1 MRSKQVTAYTL
12 LFFLSG
18 ATGLVYELL
27 WVRLL
32 YQSFGS
38 TIQSV
43 TTVVAAYMGGL
54 GLGAYLL
61 GARADRAL
69 RPARLYGR
77 LEILI
82 GLFGLV
88 SPFVLGLA
96 QQAYIALAR
105 GMPEGSGLSV
115 ALRFGLAGLVLLIPT
130 TLMGGTLPVLTRA
143 FTATERDKLRP
154 SLGRL
159 YGVNTLGAVLGTA
172 LAGFVLIEHV
182 GIRVS
187 LIGTAIVS
195 IAIGFAAIGM
205 PDPDSLTNPGRKP
218 GESES
223 VGSAPNPGSPPLLLR
238 RLALVLL
245 AATAFV
251 ALLDEIAWTR
261 VLVMVVGGSIYAFTL
276 VLLCFLLGIGLGSAL
291 VARRSETPTD
301 TVASAVLAQGV
312 TAAGAALMVA
322 FFSALP
328 AYVLLVFQI
337 PGLDAGP
344 RLGLLGGAVAAVVLI
359 PAVGMG
365 MTFPLLT
372 DLIASSGEAR
382 GADVGRAYLLNTAGS
397 ILGAVLTG
405 FVLVTVLGSDTTL
418 RLGVAVN
425 VLAALALAVAVSRG
439 VAEGSALQRQ
449 LQLRVLGGAILAT
462 AGLVAVIAAPGRG
475 LRTIDLGPTIYGRE
489 RMTAAER
496 AGFLGHMGARP
507 LRFIEGRNST
517 VSVWESPVGR
527 ALKVNGKV
535 DASDYGDMDTQ
546 LMLGLAPVA
555 AHPHPHSAL
564 AIGFGSGVTTA
575 VLAAVPG
582 MDRVRVVELEPAVLE
597 LAPFFRS
604 VNQDVLT
611 RPNVHAI
618 ADDARSALQLTSDHF
633 DVIVSEPSN
642 PWVAGVAT
650 LYTPDFYRIVR
661 GRLAD
666 GGVFCQ
672 WVQLYQLPLSVV
684 AGIVRNVQ
692 QVFPHVSVWSAGN
705 YDLMVLGS
713 ASPLVSDTAWVETLL
728 GRGGALAV
736 PGHEFLMLDA
746 PQQYFDRQVLGE
758 AGVARLVQRATLVH
772 TDDRP
777 QLEYVAARRFLDSRE
792 MGDILDSLAAIER
805 PVEALDHLPPDR
817 LARALSARLGDVAAS
832 GFVAAA
838 HRSAPQDER
847 WIVPLA
853 GLALATGDTVRA
865 DSLLGTLR
873 TPDRRAL
880 LLSGLIATARNQ
892 RARARPLLVRAL
904 AAGADT
910 TRALAALAVLD
921 VQDSL
926 WSQALRDVWGV
937 LAATRNTFRSSL
949 PRDLVAP
956 ALEGIAL
963 QAPPAAADSLL
974 AAALLVRP
982 GWPKLYELRA
992 AALLREKR
1000 CDDAVR
1006 EFLTLEE
1013 FGLEREDG
1021 PELVERCR
1029 RGGT

>member
-1 MRSKQVTAYTL
+1 MRSRQVQAYTL

-61 GARADRAL
+61 GARGDRHP
-69 RPARLYGR
+69 RPAALYGR

-82 GLFGLV
+82 GCFGLV
-88 SPFVLGLA
+88 SPLVLSLA
-96 QQAYIALAR
+96 QHTYIALAR
-105 GMPEGSGLSV
+105 GLPEGSAVSV

-143 FTATERDKLRP
+143 FTATDRGLLRI

-159 YGVNTLGAVLGTA
+159 YGINTLGAVLGTA

-182 GIRVS
+182 GIRAS
-187 LIGTAIVS
+187 LIATAAVN
-195 IAIGFAAIGM
+195 IAIGIIALRLPSPGGS
-205 PDPDSLTNPGRKP
+205 PDPGRQSGTP
-218 GESES
+218 EEQ
-223 VGSAPNPGSPPLLLR
+223 SPAQAVPLLLR

-251 ALLDEIAWTR
+251 SLLDEIAWTR
-261 VLVMVVGGSIYAFTL
+261 VLVMVVGGSTYAFTL

-291 VARRSETPTD
+291 VARRSETPSD
-301 TVASAVLAQGV
+301 AVASTVLAQGV
-312 TAAGAALMVA
+312 TAAGAALIIA

-328 AYVLLVFQI
+328 AYVLRVFQI
-337 PGLDAGP
+337 PGLNAGP

-372 DLIASSGEAR
+372 DLIASTGEAR
-382 GADVGRAYLLNTAGS
+382 GADVGRAYLLNTSGS

-405 FVLVTVLGSDTTL
+405 FVLVTTLGSDTTL

-439 VAEGSALQRQ
+439 VVEGSALQRR
-449 LQLRVLGGAILAT
+449 LQSRVIGGAILAT
-462 AGLVAVIAAPGRG
+462 AGLVAVVAAPGRG

-489 RMTAAER
+489 KMTAAER
-496 AGFLGHMGARP
+496 RGFLTHMGARP
-507 LRFIEGRNST
+507 LRLIEGRNST

-546 LMLGLAPVA
+546 IMLGLAPVV
-555 AHPHPHSAL
+555 AHPHPHQAL

-582 MDRVRVVELEPAVLE
+582 MNRVRVVELEPAVLE
-597 LAPFFRS
+597 LAPYFRS

-611 RPNVHAI
+611 RPTVRAI
-618 ADDARSALQLTSDHF
+618 ADDARSALQLTNDQF

-661 GRLAD
+661 GRLAR

-672 WVQLYQLPLSVV
+672 WVQLYQLPLAVV
-684 AGIVRNVQ
+684 AGIVRNVHE
-692 QVFPHVSVWSAGN
+692 VFPHVSVWSAGN

-713 ASPLVSDTAWVETLL
+713 AEPLVSDTAWVETLL

-758 AGVARLVQRATLVH
+758 AGVSRLVRHATLAH

-777 QLEYVAARRFLDSRE
+777 ELEYVAARRFLDSRE

-805 PVEALDHLPPDR
+805 PVEAEDHLPADR
-817 LARALSARLGDVAAS
+817 LARALSARLGDLAAS
-832 GFVAAA
+832 GFVEAA
-838 HRSAPQDER
+838 HRSAPQDPR

-853 GLALATGDTVRA
+853 GLAIASGDTARA
-865 DSLLGTLR
+865 DSLLATLR
-873 TPDRRAL
+873 TPDARAL
-880 LLSGLIATARNQ
+880 LLSGLIATARDEPL
-892 RARARPLLVRAL
+892 RARPLLERAL
-904 AAGADT
+904 AAGGDT

-921 VQDSL
+921 AEDTL
-926 WSQALRDVWGV
+926 WSAALREAWGV
-937 LAATRNTFRSSL
+937 LAATRNTFRSAL
-949 PRDLVAP
+949 PRDLLAP
-956 ALEGIAL
+956 ALEGLAL
-963 QAPPAAADSLL
+963 EAPAAAADSLL
-974 AAALLVRP
+974 RAAIALRP

-992 AALLREKR
+992 AVLLREKR
-1000 CDDAVR
+1000 CDDAVGQ
-1006 EFLTLEE
+1006 FLTLED

-1029 RGGT
+1029 RGRT

>member
-1 MRSKQVTAYTL
+1 
-12 LFFLSG
+12 
-18 ATGLVYELL
+18 
-27 WVRLL
+27 
-32 YQSFGS
+32 
-38 TIQSV
+38 
-43 TTVVAAYMGGL
+43 MGGL

-61 GARADRAL
+61 GARGDRHP
-69 RPARLYGR
+69 RPAALYGR

-82 GLFGLV
+82 GCFGLV
-88 SPFVLGLA
+88 SPLVLSLA
-96 QQAYIALAR
+96 QHSYIALAR
-105 GMPEGSGLSV
+105 GLPEGAGLSV

-143 FTATERDKLRP
+143 FTATDRGLLRA

-159 YGVNTLGAVLGTA
+159 YGINTLGAVLGTA
-172 LAGFVLIEHV
+172 LAGFFLIEQV
-182 GIRVS
+182 GIRAS
-187 LIGTAIVS
+187 LIATAVVS
-195 IAIGFAAIGM
+195 IAIGVIALRL
-205 PDPDSLTNPGRKP
+205 PDPGGSPVPVSSEPQAHPGRTP
-218 GESES
+218 ADSRGE
-223 VGSAPNPGSPPLLLR
+223 ALYR
-238 RLALVLL
+238 IALVLL

-251 ALLDEIAWTR
+251 SLLDEIAWTR
-261 VLVMVVGGSIYAFTL
+261 VLVMVVGGSTYAFTL
-276 VLLCFLLGIGLGSAL
+276 VLLCFLLGIGLGSGM
-291 VARRSETPTD
+291 VARRSGSGSD
-301 TVASAVLAQGV
+301 TAAAAALAQGI
-312 TAAGAALMVA
+312 TAAGAALMIA

-337 PGLDAGP
+337 PGLNAVP

-372 DLIASSGEAR
+372 DLVAASGEAR

-439 VAEGSALQRQ
+439 VAEGSAQQRRLQG
-449 LQLRVLGGAILAT
+449 RVLGGAILAT
-462 AGLVAVIAAPGRG
+462 AGLVAAVAAPGRG
-475 LRTIDLGPTIYGRE
+475 LRAIDLGPTIYGRDK
-489 RMTAAER
+489 MTAAER
-496 AGFLGHMGARP
+496 RSFLDHPGARP
-507 LRFIEGRNST
+507 LEFIEGRNST

-546 LMLGLAPVA
+546 VMLGLAPVA
-555 AHPHPHSAL
+555 ARPHPHAAL

-575 VLAAVPG
+575 VLSAVPG
-582 MDRVRVVELEPAVLE
+582 MERVRVVELEPGVLK
-597 LAPFFRS
+597 LAPWFRG
-604 VNQDVLT
+604 VNQEVLA
-611 RPNVHAI
+611 RPTVRAI
-618 ADDARSALQLTSDHF
+618 ADDARSALQLTNDRF

-661 GRLAD
+661 SRLND
-666 GGVFCQ
+666 DGVFCQ
-672 WVQLYQLPLSVV
+672 WVQLYQLPLAVV
-684 AGIVRNVQ
+684 AGIVRNVHD
-692 QVFPHVSVWSAGN
+692 VFPHVAVWSAGN

-713 ASPLVSDTAWVETLL
+713 AHPLVSDTAWVETLL
-728 GRGGALAV
+728 GRGGTLAV
-736 PGHEFLMLDA
+736 PGREFLMLDA

-758 AGVARLVQRATLVH
+758 AGVARLVQRATLTH

-777 QLEYVAARRFLDSRE
+777 QLEYVAARRFLDSRD

-805 PVEALDHLPPDR
+805 PAEAADHLPPDR
-817 LARALSARLGDVAAS
+817 LARALSARLGDIAAT
-832 GFVAAA
+832 GFVDAA
-838 HRSAPQDER
+838 HRAAPEDQR

-853 GLALATGDTVRA
+853 GLAVATGDTARA

-873 TPDRRAL
+873 SPDARAL

-892 RARARPLLVRAL
+892 HANARLLLSRAL
-904 AAGADT
+904 AAGSDT
-910 TRALAALAVLD
+910 ARALAALSRIDAAE
-921 VQDSL
+921 SL
-926 WSQALRDVWGV
+926 WPAAVRDVWGV
-937 LAATRNTFRSSL
+937 LAVTRNTFRSAL
-949 PRDLVAP
+949 PRDLLAP

-974 AAALLVRP
+974 AAVALVRP
-982 GWPKLYELRA
+982 GWPKAYELRA
-992 AALLREKR
+992 ATLLRLKK
-1000 CDDAVR
+1000 CDDAAR
-1006 EFLTLEE
+1006 QFLTLED
-1013 FGLEREDG
+1013 FGIEREDG

-1029 RGGT
+1029 GGRS

>member
-1 MRSKQVTAYTL
+1 MRSKPVLGYTL

-61 GARADRAL
+61 GARSDRHP
-69 RPARLYGR
+69 RPAALYGR

-82 GLFGLV
+82 GCFGLI
-88 SPFVLGLA
+88 SPLVLGLA

-105 GMPEGSGLSV
+105 GLPEGSGLSV

-143 FTATERDKLRP
+143 FTATDRGLLRA

-159 YGVNTLGAVLGTA
+159 YGVNTLGAVLGTG
-172 LAGFVLIEHV
+172 LAGFFLIEHV
-182 GIRVS
+182 GIRLS
-187 LIGTAIVS
+187 LIGTAAVS
-195 IAIGFAAIGM
+195 IAIGVTALRLPGPGGL
-205 PDPDSLTNPGRKP
+205 PDPGRKP
-218 GESES
+218 AVPEGGASTTP
-223 VGSAPNPGSPPLLLR
+223 ALLG

-251 ALLDEIAWTR
+251 SLLDEIAWTR
-261 VLVMVVGGSIYAFTL
+261 VLVMVVGGSTYAFTL

-291 VARRSETPTD
+291 VARRSATPSD
-301 TVASAVLAQGV
+301 AAASAVFAQGI
-312 TAAGAALMVA
+312 TAAGAALMIA

-337 PGLDAGP
+337 PGLNAGP

-359 PAVGMG
+359 PAIGMG

-372 DLIASSGEAR
+372 DLIAATGEAR

-439 VAEGSALQRQ
+439 VAEGSAQHKHLQA
-449 LQLRVLGGAILAT
+449 RVLGGAILAT
-462 AGLVAVIAAPGRG
+462 AGLVAVVAAPGRG
-475 LRTIDLGPTIYGRE
+475 LRAIDLGPTIYGRE
-489 RMTAAER
+489 KMSAAER
-496 AGFLGHMGARP
+496 RSFLDHPGARP
-507 LRFIEGRNST
+507 LQFIEGRNST

-546 LMLGLAPVA
+546 VMLGFAPVA
-555 AHPHPHSAL
+555 ARPHPHAAL

-582 MDRVRVVELEPAVLE
+582 MERVRVVELEPGVLE
-597 LAPFFRS
+597 LARFFRS

-611 RPNVHAI
+611 RPNVRAI
-618 ADDARSALQLTSDHF
+618 ADDARSALQLSNDRF

-661 GRLAD
+661 SRLAD
-666 GGVFCQ
+666 EGVFCQ
-672 WVQLYQLPLSVV
+672 WVQLYQLPLPVV

-692 QVFPHVSVWSAGN
+692 KVFPHVSVWSAGN

-713 ASPLVSDTAWVETLL
+713 AHPLVSDTAWVETLV
-728 GRGGALAV
+728 GKGGALAV

-746 PQQYFDRQVLGE
+746 PQQYFDRQVMGE
-758 AGVARLVQRATLVH
+758 AGVARLVQRATLAH

-777 QLEYVAARRFLDSRE
+777 ELEYVAARRFLDSRD
-792 MGDILDSLAAIER
+792 MGDILDSLAGVER
-805 PVEALDHLPPDR
+805 PVEAADHLPPDR
-817 LARALSARLGDVAAS
+817 LARALSARLGDLAAQ
-832 GFVAAA
+832 GFVEAA
-838 HRSAPQDER
+838 HRAAPQDPR

-853 GLALATGDTVRA
+853 GLAVASGDTARA
-865 DSLLGTLR
+865 DSLLATLP
-873 TPDRRAL
+873 TADARAL
-880 LLSGLIATARNQ
+880 LLSGLIATARGQ
-892 RARARPLLVRAL
+892 PARARPLLARAL

-910 TRALAALAVLD
+910 ARARAALAQLD
-921 VQDSL
+921 AADSL
-926 WSQALRDVWGV
+926 WPAAVREVWGV
-937 LAATRNTFRSSL
+937 LAATRNTFRSAL
-949 PRDLVAP
+949 PRDLLAP

-963 QAPPAAADSLL
+963 EAPPATADSVL
-974 AAALLVRP
+974 AAVQEIRP
-982 GWPKLYELRA
+982 GWPKMYELRA

-1000 CDDAVR
+1000 CDEAAR
-1006 EFLTLEE
+1006 QFLTLED

-1021 PELVERCR
+1021 PALVERCR
-1029 RGGT
+1029 RGT

>member
-54 GLGAYLL
+54 GLGAHLL
-61 GARADRAL
+61 GARGDRAL

-105 GMPEGSGLSV
+105 GLPEGSGVSV

-143 FTATERDKLRP
+143 FTATERDKLRA

-182 GIRVS
+182 GIRLS
-187 LIGTAIVS
+187 LIGTAFVS
-195 IAIGFAAIGM
+195 MAIGFVAIGM
-205 PDPDSLTNPGRKP
+205 PDPNGLTNPGRKP
-218 GESES
+218 GVEPGVAGLSTA
-223 VGSAPNPGSPPLLLR
+223 APVLLR
-238 RLALVLL
+238 RLALALL

-261 VLVMVVGGSIYAFTL
+261 VLVMVVGGSTYAFTL
-276 VLLCFLLGIGLGSAL
+276 VLLCFLLGIGVGSAL
-291 VARRSETPTD
+291 IARRSETPSD
-301 TVASAVLAQGV
+301 TAASTVLAQGV
-312 TAAGAALMVA
+312 TAAGAALMIA

-328 AYVLLVFQI
+328 AYVLLVFQV
-337 PGLDAGP
+337 PGLNAGP

-372 DLIASSGEAR
+372 DLIATTGEAR

-405 FVLVTVLGSDTTL
+405 FVLVTVLGSDATL

-439 VAEGSALQRQ
+439 VAEGSAQQRQ

-489 RMTAAER
+489 RMTASER
-496 AGFLGHMGARP
+496 AGFLSHMGARP
-507 LRFIEGRNST
+507 LRLIEGRNST

-555 AHPHPHSAL
+555 AHPHPHAAL

-604 VNQDVLT
+604 VNQDVLS
-611 RPNVHAI
+611 RPNVRAI
-618 ADDARSALQLTSDHF
+618 ADDARSALQLTDDHF

-661 GRLAD
+661 GRLTD

-692 QVFPHVSVWSAGN
+692 GVFPHVSVWSAGN

-728 GRGGALAV
+728 GRGGALAA
-736 PGHEFLMLDA
+736 PGHEFLMLDVS
-746 PQQYFDRQVLGE
+746 QQYFDRQVLGE

-832 GFVAAA
+832 GFVEAA
-838 HRSAPQDER
+838 HRSAPQDPR

-853 GLALATGDTVRA
+853 GLAIATGDTARA

-873 TPDRRAL
+873 TPDARAL
-880 LLSGLIATARNQ
+880 LLSGLIATARQ
-892 RARARPLLVRAL
+892 EHARARPLLARAL
-904 AAGADT
+904 AAGGDT
-910 TRALAALAVLD
+910 TRALAALAVID
-921 VQDSL
+921 AEDSL
-926 WSQALRDVWGV
+926 WPAAIRKVWSV
-937 LAATRNTFRSSL
+937 LATTRNTFRSAL
-949 PRDLVAP
+949 PRDLIAP

-963 QAPPAAADSLL
+963 QAPPAAADSVL
-974 AAALLVRP
+974 AAAIAVRP

-1000 CDDAVR
+1000 CDEAVR
-1006 EFLTLEE
+1006 QFLTLEE

>member
-61 GARADRAL
+61 GARGDRAL

-105 GMPEGSGLSV
+105 GLPEGSGLSV

-143 FTATERDKLRP
+143 FTATDRDKLRP

-172 LAGFVLIEHV
+172 LAGFWLIEYV
-182 GIRVS
+182 GIRWS
-187 LIGTAIVS
+187 LIGTALAS
-195 IAIGFAAIGM
+195 IAIGLVALGL
-205 PDPDSLTNPGRKP
+205 PDPDPVGLPDPGRQP
-218 GESES
+218 G
-223 VGSAPNPGSPPLLLR
+223 VHGGPAPQAHPVLLR

-261 VLVMVVGGSIYAFTL
+261 VLVMVVGGSTYAFTL

-291 VARRSETPTD
+291 IARRSETPTD
-301 TVASAVLAQGV
+301 AAASAVLAQGV
-312 TAAGAALMVA
+312 TAAGAALMIA

-337 PGLDAGP
+337 PGLNAGP

-372 DLIASSGEAR
+372 DLIASTGEAR
-382 GADVGRAYLLNTAGS
+382 GADVGRAYLLNTVGS

-496 AGFLGHMGARP
+496 AGFLSHMGARP
-507 LRFIEGRNST
+507 LRLIEGRNST

-555 AHPHPHSAL
+555 AHPHPHTAL

-582 MDRVRVVELEPAVLE
+582 MERVRVVELEPAVLE

-604 VNQDVLT
+604 VNQDVLL

-618 ADDARSALQLTSDHF
+618 ADDARSALQLTSDHY

-661 GRLAD
+661 GRLTD

-672 WVQLYQLPLSVV
+672 WVQLYQLPLSIV

-713 ASPLVSDTAWVETLL
+713 AHPLVSDTAWVETLL

-805 PVEALDHLPPDR
+805 PVETLDHLPPDR

-832 GFVAAA
+832 DFVEAA
-838 HRSAPQDER
+838 HRSAPEDQR

-853 GLALATGDTVRA
+853 GLALATGDTARA

-873 TPDRRAL
+873 TADARAL
-880 LLSGLIATARNQ
+880 LLSGLIATARNE
-892 RARARPLLVRAL
+892 RTRARPLLVRAL
-904 AAGADT
+904 TAGADT

-921 VQDSL
+921 AEDSL
-926 WSQALRDVWGV
+926 WSPAIRKVWGV
-937 LAATRNTFRSSL
+937 LATTRNTFRSSL
-949 PRDLVAP
+949 PRDLIAP

-963 QAPPAAADSLL
+963 QAPPAAADSVL
-974 AAALLVRP
+974 AAALVVRP

-1006 EFLTLEE
+1006 QFLTLEE

>member
-18 ATGLVYELL
+18 ATALVYELL

-61 GARADRAL
+61 GARGDRAI

-82 GLFGLV
+82 GLFGLI
-88 SPFVLGLA
+88 SPFVLTLA

-105 GMPEGSGLSV
+105 GLPEGSGLSV

-143 FTATERDKLRP
+143 FTAAERDKLRA

-182 GIRVS
+182 GIRWS
-187 LIGTAIVS
+187 LVATACVS
-195 IAIGFAAIGM
+195 IAIGFVAIGM
-205 PDPDSLTNPGRKP
+205 PDPDGLTDPGRTP
-218 GESES
+218 GMA
-223 VGSAPNPGSPPLLLR
+223 GPPGAAAPVLLR

-261 VLVMVVGGSIYAFTL
+261 VLVMVVGGSTYAFTL

-291 VARRSETPTD
+291 IARRSETPSD
-301 TVASAVLAQGV
+301 AAASAVLAQGV
-312 TAAGAALMVA
+312 TAAGAALMIA

-382 GADVGRAYLLNTAGS
+382 GADVGRAYLLNTVGS

-405 FVLVTVLGSDTTL
+405 FVLVTALGSDTTL

-449 LQLRVLGGAILAT
+449 MQLRVLGGAILAT
-462 AGLVAVIAAPGRG
+462 AGLVAVVAAPGRG
-475 LRTIDLGPTIYGRE
+475 LRTIDLGTTIYGRE

-496 AGFLGHMGARP
+496 AGFLSHVGARP
-507 LRFIEGRNST
+507 LRLIEGRNST

-555 AHPHPHSAL
+555 VHPHPHTAL

-611 RPNVHAI
+611 RPNVRAI

-661 GRLAD
+661 GRLTD

-713 ASPLVSDTAWVETLL
+713 AHPLVSDTAWVETLL
-728 GRGGALAV
+728 GRGGALAG

-758 AGVARLVQRATLVH
+758 AGVARLVQRATLTH

-805 PVEALDHLPPDR
+805 PVEALDRLPPDR

-832 GFVAAA
+832 SFVEAA
-838 HRSAPQDER
+838 HRTAPQDPR

-853 GLALATGDTVRA
+853 GLAIATGDTARA

-873 TPDRRAL
+873 TPDARAL
-880 LLSGLIATARNQ
+880 LLSALIATARNE
-892 RARARPLLVRAL
+892 RARARPLLARAF

-910 TRALAALAVLD
+910 TRVLAALAVLD
-921 VQDSL
+921 AEDSL
-926 WSQALRDVWGV
+926 WSRAVRDVWGV
-937 LAATRNTFRSSL
+937 LAATRNTFRAAL
-949 PRDLVAP
+949 PRDLLAP

-963 QAPPAAADSLL
+963 QAPPAAADSVL
-974 AAALLVRP
+974 AAAIVVRP

-1006 EFLTLEE
+1006 QFLTLEE

>member
-1 MRSKQVTAYTL
+1 MRFRPVTGYSL

-61 GARADRAL
+61 GARGDRHR
-69 RPARLYGR
+69 RPAVLYGR

-88 SPFVLGLA
+88 SPFVLGLV
-96 QQAYIALAR
+96 QHAYIALAR
-105 GMPEGSGLSV
+105 GLTEGSGVSV
-115 ALRFGLAGLVLLIPT
+115 ALRFGLAGLVLLVPT

-143 FTATERDKLRP
+143 FTATDRSRLRA

-159 YGVNTLGAVLGTA
+159 YGINTLGAVLGTA
-172 LAGFVLIEHV
+172 LAGFFLIEHV
-182 GIRVS
+182 GIRLS
-187 LIGTAIVS
+187 LLGTAVVN
-195 IAIGFAAIGM
+195 IAIGLVALRL
-205 PDPDSLTNPGRKP
+205 PDPGDSPDPRREPGTYGAWP
-218 GESES
+218 A
-223 VGSAPNPGSPPLLLR
+223 APDLLR

-245 AATAFV
+245 TATAFV
-251 ALLDEIAWTR
+251 SLLDEISWTR
-261 VLVMVVGGSIYAFTL
+261 ILVMVVGGSTYAFTL

-291 VARRSETPTD
+291 IARRSATPADAAAT
-301 TVASAVLAQGV
+301 AALAQGI
-312 TAAGAALMVA
+312 TAAGAALMIA
-322 FFSALP
+322 FFELLP

-337 PGLDAGP
+337 DGLEAGA

-372 DLIASSGEAR
+372 DLIAVTGEAR

-397 ILGAVLTG
+397 IIGAVLTG
-405 FVLVTVLGSDTTL
+405 FVLVTLVGSDTTL

-439 VAEGSALQRQ
+439 VAEGSEKQRRLQV
-449 LQLRVLGGAILAT
+449 RVLGGAILGT
-462 AGLVAVIAAPGRG
+462 AALVAVVVTPGRG
-475 LRTIDLGPTIYGRE
+475 LRSIDLGPTIYGRGP
-489 RMTAAER
+489 MSAADR
-496 AGFLGHMGARP
+496 RSFLKHPGARP
-507 LRFIEGRNST
+507 LAFIEGRNST

-555 AHPHPHSAL
+555 AHPHPHTAL

-582 MDRVRVVELEPAVLE
+582 MERVRVVELEPAVLR
-597 LAPFFRS
+597 LAPLFRG
-604 VNQDVLT
+604 VNHDVLA
-611 RPNVHAI
+611 RPNVAAI
-618 ADDARSALQLTSDHF
+618 ADDARSALQLSGDRF

-666 GGVFCQ
+666 AGVFCQ
-672 WVQLYQLPLSVV
+672 WVQLYQLPLEVV
-684 AGIVRNVQ
+684 AGIVRNVRT
-692 QVFPHVSVWSAGN
+692 VFPHVAVWSAGS

-713 ASPLVSDTAWVETLL
+713 AHPLDADTAWVSALL
-728 GRGGALAV
+728 GVGAPLAV
-736 PGHEFLMLDA
+736 PGREFLMLDRPA
-746 PQQYFDRQVLGE
+746 EYFDRQVMGE
-758 AGVARLVQRATLVH
+758 AGVARLVERATLTH

-777 QLEYVAARRFLDSRE
+777 ELEYVAARRFLDSRE
-792 MGDILDSLAAIER
+792 MGDILDSLAMIER
-805 PVEALDHLPPDR
+805 PVEAVDRLPPDR
-817 LARALSARLGDVAAS
+817 LARALSARLGDLAAS
-832 GFVAAA
+832 SFVEAA
-838 HRSAPQDER
+838 HRAAPGDER

-853 GLALATGDTVRA
+853 GLALAADDTTRA
-865 DSLLGTLR
+865 DSLLESVHA
-873 TPDRRAL
+873 PDPRGL
-880 LLSGLIATARNQ
+880 LLSGLIATVRNEQ
-892 RARARPLLVRAL
+892 TRARPLLARAL
-904 AAGADT
+904 TAGADT
-910 TRALAALAVLD
+910 ARVHAALARLD
-921 VQDSL
+921 AADSL
-926 WSQALRDVWGV
+926 WPAAIRDVWEMLG
-937 LAATRNTFRSSL
+937 ATRNTFRAAL

-956 ALEGIAL
+956 ALEGIAF
-963 QAPPAAADSLL
+963 AAAPAAADSLL
-974 AAALLVRP
+974 AAVEEVRP
-982 GWPKLYELRA
+982 GWPKPYELRA
-992 AALLREKR
+992 VALLRAR
-1000 CDDAVR
+1000 QCDAAAR
-1006 EFLTLEE
+1006 QFLTLED

-1029 RGGT
+1029 RGGG

>member
-1 MRSKQVTAYTL
+1 MRSRQVQAYTL

-27 WVRLL
+27 WVRVL

-61 GARADRAL
+61 GARGDRAL

-88 SPFVLGLA
+88 SPLVLGLA

-105 GMPEGSGLSV
+105 GLPEGSGLSV

-143 FTATERDKLRP
+143 FTAAERDKLRP

-182 GIRVS
+182 GIRWS
-187 LIGTAIVS
+187 LIGTAFVS

-205 PDPDSLTNPGRKP
+205 PDPDGLARGLTNPGRKP
-218 GESES
+218 GVEPVVPGVEP
-223 VGSAPNPGSPPLLLR
+223 VVAAAPATAVPALLR
-238 RLALVLL
+238 RLALALL

-261 VLVMVVGGSIYAFTL
+261 VLVMVVGGSTYAFTL

-291 VARRSETPTD
+291 IARRSETPTD
-301 TVASAVLAQGV
+301 AAASAVLAQGV
-312 TAAGAALMVA
+312 TAAGAALMIA

-337 PGLDAGP
+337 PGLNAGP
-344 RLGLLGGAVAAVVLI
+344 RLGLLGGAVAGVVLI

-405 FVLVTVLGSDTTL
+405 FVLVTLLGSDTTL
-418 RLGVAVN
+418 RLGVGVN

-449 LQLRVLGGAILAT
+449 LQRRVLGGAILAT
-462 AGLVAVIAAPGRG
+462 AGLVAVVAAPGRG

-496 AGFLGHMGARP
+496 SGFLNHVGARP
-507 LRFIEGRNST
+507 LRLIEGRNST

-555 AHPHPHSAL
+555 AHPHPHAAL

-597 LAPFFRS
+597 LAPYFRS
-604 VNQDVLT
+604 VNQDVLA
-611 RPNVHAI
+611 RPNVRAI

-661 GRLAD
+661 GRLTE

-672 WVQLYQLPLSVV
+672 WVQLYQLPLAVV

-692 QVFPHVSVWSAGN
+692 EVFPHVAVWSAGN

-713 ASPLVSDTAWVETLL
+713 AHTLVPDTAWVETLL

-792 MGDILDSLAAIER
+792 MGDILDSIAGFER
-805 PVEALDHLPPDR
+805 PVEALDHLSPDR

-838 HRSAPQDER
+838 HRSAPQDPR

-853 GLALATGDTVRA
+853 GLAVATGDTAQA

-873 TPDRRAL
+873 TPDARAL
-880 LLSGLIATARNQ
+880 LLSGLIATARDQ
-892 RARARPLLVRAL
+892 PARARPLLERAL
-904 AAGADT
+904 AAG
-910 TRALAALAVLD
+910 
-921 VQDSL
+921 
-926 WSQALRDVWGV
+926 
-937 LAATRNTFRSSL
+937 
-949 PRDLVAP
+949 
-956 ALEGIAL
+956 
-963 QAPPAAADSLL
+963 
-974 AAALLVRP
+974 
-982 GWPKLYELRA
+982 
-992 AALLREKR
+992 
-1000 CDDAVR
+1000 
-1006 EFLTLEE
+1006 
-1013 FGLEREDG
+1013 
-1021 PELVERCR
+1021 
-1029 RGGT
+1029 

>member
-1 MRSKQVTAYTL
+1 MRFRPVTGYSL

-38 TIQSV
+38 TVQSA

-61 GARADRAL
+61 GRSGDRHP
-69 RPARLYGR
+69 RPAALYGR

-88 SPFVLGLA
+88 SPLVLGLT
-96 QQAYIALAR
+96 QHAYIALAR
-105 GMPEGSGLSV
+105 GLTEGSGWSV

-143 FTATERDKLRP
+143 FTATDRGRLRT
-154 SLGRL
+154 SLARL
-159 YGVNTLGAVLGTA
+159 YGINTLGAVLGTA
-172 LAGFVLIEHV
+172 LAGFFLIELV
-182 GIRVS
+182 GIRLS
-187 LIGTAIVS
+187 LLATAVVN
-195 IAIGFAAIGM
+195 IAIGLIALRL
-205 PDPDSLTNPGRKP
+205 PDPGGSPDPERKP
-218 GESES
+218 SVDGSE
-223 VGSAPNPGSPPLLLR
+223 VSPVPVRLR
-238 RLALVLL
+238 RIALALL
-245 AATAFV
+245 ATTAFV
-251 ALLDEIAWTR
+251 SLLDEIAWTR
-261 VLVMVVGGSIYAFTL
+261 VLVMVVGGSTYAFTL

-291 VARRSETPTD
+291 IARRSATPTD
-301 TVASAVLAQGV
+301 TAATAVFAQGL
-312 TAAGAALMVA
+312 TAAGAALMIA

-337 PGLDAGP
+337 QGLDAGP
-344 RLGLLGGAVAAVVLI
+344 RLGLLGGAVAAVVLV
-359 PAVGMG
+359 PALGMG

-372 DLIASSGEAR
+372 DLIAARAEAR

-425 VLAALALAVAVSRG
+425 VLAALALAVTVSHG
-439 VAEGSALQRQ
+439 VAEGSREQRRLQV
-449 LQLRVLGGAILAT
+449 RVLGGAILAT
-462 AGLVAVIAAPGRG
+462 AGLVAVVAAPGRG
-475 LRTIDLGPTIYGRE
+475 LRAIDLGPTIYGRAK
-489 RMTAAER
+489 MTAAER
-496 AGFLGHMGARP
+496 RSFLDHPGARP
-507 LRFIEGRNST
+507 LQFIEGRNST

-555 AHPHPHSAL
+555 ARPRPHAAL

-582 MDRVRVVELEPAVLE
+582 MEQVRVVELEPAVLQ
-597 LAPFFRS
+597 LAPYFRS
-604 VNQDVLT
+604 VNQDVLA

-618 ADDARSALQLTSDHF
+618 TDDARSALQLTRERF

-661 GRLAD
+661 SRLLD
-666 GGVFCQ
+666 DGVFCQ
-672 WVQLYQLPLSVV
+672 WVQLYQLPLAVV

-692 QVFPHVSVWSAGN
+692 AVFPHVAVWSAGS

-713 ASPLVSDTAWVETLL
+713 AHPLVPDTAWVDSLL
-728 GRGGALAV
+728 GRGGPLAG
-736 PGHEFLMLDA
+736 PGREFLMLDQ
-746 PQQYFDRQVLGE
+746 PEQYFDRQVLGE
-758 AGVARLVQRATLVH
+758 AGVARLVQRSTLTH

-805 PVEALDHLPPDR
+805 PVETVDHLPADR
-817 LARALSARLGDVAAS
+817 LARALSARLGDVAAT
-832 GFVAAA
+832 GFVETA
-838 HRSAPQDER
+838 HRAAPSDPR
-847 WIVPLA
+847 WLVPLA
-853 GLALATGDTVRA
+853 GLALASGDTVRA
-865 DSLLGTLR
+865 DSLLASVHPGD
-873 TPDRRAL
+873 PRAL
-880 LLSGLIATARNQ
+880 LLSGLIATARDEP
-892 RARARPLLVRAL
+892 ARARPLLVRAL

-910 TRALAALAVLD
+910 ARARAALAQLD
-921 VQDSL
+921 AADSL
-926 WSQALRDVWGV
+926 WPAAVRGVWGV
-937 LAATRNTFRSSL
+937 LAATRNTFRAAL
-949 PRDLVAP
+949 PRDLLAP

-963 QAPPAAADSLL
+963 AAPPAVADSVL
-974 AAALLVRP
+974 AAVQAVRP
-982 GWPKLYELRA
+982 GWPKSYELRA
-992 AALLREKR
+992 AALLRAGK
-1000 CDDAVR
+1000 CDAAAR
-1006 EFLTLEE
+1006 QFLTLED

>member
-1 MRSKQVTAYTL
+1 MVEQVVLQQVPLRLRTHFRRQPRSVSQPPFLVLRATA
-12 LFFLSG
+12 
-18 ATGLVYELL
+18 
-27 WVRLL
+27 
-32 YQSFGS
+32 
-38 TIQSV
+38 
-43 TTVVAAYMGGL
+43 
-54 GLGAYLL
+54 
-61 GARADRAL
+61 
-69 RPARLYGR
+69 ARLASR
-77 LEILI
+77 
-82 GLFGLV
+82 
-88 SPFVLGLA
+88 
-96 QQAYIALAR
+96 
-105 GMPEGSGLSV
+105 
-115 ALRFGLAGLVLLIPT
+115 
-130 TLMGGTLPVLTRA
+130 
-143 FTATERDKLRP
+143 
-154 SLGRL
+154 
-159 YGVNTLGAVLGTA
+159 
-172 LAGFVLIEHV
+172 
-182 GIRVS
+182 
-187 LIGTAIVS
+187 
-195 IAIGFAAIGM
+195 
-205 PDPDSLTNPGRKP
+205 
-218 GESES
+218 
-223 VGSAPNPGSPPLLLR
+223 
-238 RLALVLL
+238 

-261 VLVMVVGGSIYAFTL
+261 VLVMVVGGSTYAFTL

-291 VARRSETPTD
+291 VARRSETPSD
-301 TVASAVLAQGV
+301 TVASVVLAQGV
-312 TAAGAALMVA
+312 TAAGAALMIA

-337 PGLDAGP
+337 PGLNAGP

-372 DLIASSGEAR
+372 DLIAATGEAR

-405 FVLVTVLGSDTTL
+405 FVLVTALGSDTTL

-439 VAEGSALQRQ
+439 VAEGSAVQRQ

-496 AGFLGHMGARP
+496 AGFLGHLGARP

-555 AHPHPHSAL
+555 AHPHPHAAL

-604 VNQDVLT
+604 VNQDVLN
-611 RPNVHAI
+611 RPNVRAI

-672 WVQLYQLPLSVV
+672 WVQLYQLPLSIV

-713 ASPLVSDTAWVETLL
+713 AQPLVSDTAWVETLL

-758 AGVARLVQRATLVH
+758 AGVARLVRRATLVH

-777 QLEYVAARRFLDSRE
+777 QLEYVAARRFLDSGE

-805 PVEALDHLPPDR
+805 PVEVEDHLPPDR

-838 HRSAPQDER
+838 HRSAPEDER

-853 GLALATGDTVRA
+853 GLALATGDTARA
-865 DSLLGTLR
+865 DSLLRTLR
-873 TPDRRAL
+873 TPDARAL
-880 LLSGLIATARNQ
+880 LLSGLIATARNEP
-892 RARARPLLVRAL
+892 ARARPLLVRAL
-904 AAGADT
+904 TAGADT
-910 TRALAALAVLD
+910 ARALAALAVLD
-921 VQDSL
+921 AEDSL
-926 WSQALRDVWGV
+926 WSPAIRKVWGV

-949 PRDLVAP
+949 PRDLIAP

-963 QAPPAAADSLL
+963 HAPPAAADSVLL
-974 AAALLVRP
+974 AALVVRP

-1006 EFLTLEE
+1006 QFLTLEE

>member
-1 MRSKQVTAYTL
+1 MRSKPVLGYTL

-61 GARADRAL
+61 GARGDRHP
-69 RPARLYGR
+69 RPAALYGR

-82 GLFGLV
+82 GLFGLL
-88 SPFVLGLA
+88 SPFVLKLA

-105 GMPEGSGLSV
+105 GLAEGSGVSV

-143 FTATERDKLRP
+143 FSAADRGRLRA

-159 YGVNTLGAVLGTA
+159 YGINTLGAVIGTA

-182 GIRVS
+182 GIRIS
-187 LIGTAIVS
+187 LVGTAFIN
-195 IAIGFAAIGM
+195 IAIGLIALRL
-205 PDPDSLTNPGRKP
+205 PDPGGSADPGREP
-218 GESES
+218 G
-223 VGSAPNPGSPPLLLR
+223 VNIDVPVLLR

-251 ALLDEIAWTR
+251 SLLDEIAWTR
-261 VLVMVVGGSIYAFTL
+261 VLVMVVGGSTYAFTL

-291 VARRSETPTD
+291 VARRSASPAD
-301 TVASAVLAQGV
+301 TAASAAFAQGI
-312 TAAGAALMVA
+312 TAAGAALMIA

-337 PGLDAGP
+337 QGLDAGP

-359 PAVGMG
+359 PAIGMG

-372 DLIASSGEAR
+372 DLIAASGEAR
-382 GADVGRAYLLNTAGS
+382 GADVGRAYILNTAGS

-405 FVLVTVLGSDTTL
+405 FILVTLLGSDTTL
-418 RLGVAVN
+418 RLGVVVN
-425 VLAALALAVAVSRG
+425 VLAAMTLAVAVSRG
-439 VAEGSALQRQ
+439 VAEGSAQQRRLQI
-449 LQLRVLGGAILAT
+449 RVIGGAILAI
-462 AGLVAVIAAPGRG
+462 AGLVAVVAAPGRG
-475 LRTIDLGPTIYGRE
+475 LRSIDLGPTIYGRG
-489 RMTAAER
+489 RMTSAER
-496 AGFLGHMGARP
+496 RSFLDHPGARP
-507 LRFIEGRNST
+507 LAFIEGRNST

-555 AHPHPHSAL
+555 AHPHPHAAL

-582 MDRVRVVELEPAVLE
+582 MERVRVVELEPAVLG
-597 LAPFFRS
+597 LAPYFRS
-604 VNQDVLT
+604 VNQDVLA
-611 RPNVHAI
+611 RPNVRAI
-618 ADDARSALQLTSDHF
+618 ADDARSALQLTDDRF

-661 GRLAD
+661 GRLTD

-672 WVQLYQLPLSVV
+672 WVQLYQLPLAVV
-684 AGIVRNVQ
+684 AGIVKNVQ
-692 QVFPHVSVWSAGN
+692 AVFPHVAVWSAGN

-713 ASPLVSDTAWVETLL
+713 ARPLVADTAWVDALL
-728 GRGGALAV
+728 GKGGALAV
-736 PGHEFLMLDA
+736 PGREYLMLDA
-746 PQQYFDRQVLGE
+746 PAQYFDRQVLGE
-758 AGVARLVQRATLVH
+758 AGVARLVQRSTLAH

-805 PVEALDHLPPDR
+805 PVEAADHLPPDR
-817 LARALSARLGDVAAS
+817 LARALSARLGDAAAT
-832 GFVAAA
+832 GFVEAA
-838 HRSAPQDER
+838 HRAAPADPR

-853 GLALATGDTVRA
+853 GLALASGDTAKA
-865 DSLLGTLR
+865 DLLLGSLKGAD
-873 TPDRRAL
+873 PRAL
-880 LLSGLIATARNQ
+880 LLSGLIATAREEP
-892 RARARPLLVRAL
+892 ARARPLLLHAL
-904 AAGADT
+904 ATGADT
-910 TRALAALAVLD
+910 ARARAGLAQLD
-921 VQDSL
+921 ARDSL
-926 WSQALRDVWGV
+926 WPAAVRDVWGV
-937 LAATRNTFRSSL
+937 LAATRNTFRAAL
-949 PRDLVAP
+949 PRDLLAP
-956 ALEGIAL
+956 ALEQIAL
-963 QAPPAAADSLL
+963 RAPPATADSVL
-974 AAALLVRP
+974 AATVLVRP
-982 GWPKLYELRA
+982 GWPKPYELRA
-992 AALLREKR
+992 VALLREGK
-1000 CDDAVR
+1000 CDEAVR
-1006 EFLTLEE
+1006 QFLTLED

-1021 PELVERCR
+1021 PELVARCR
-1029 RGGT
+1029 RGGA

>member
-1 MRSKQVTAYTL
+1 MRSKPVLGYTL

-61 GARADRAL
+61 GARGDRHS
-69 RPARLYGR
+69 RPAALYGR

-82 GLFGLV
+82 GLFGLL

-105 GMPEGSGLSV
+105 GLSEGSGVSI

-143 FTATERDKLRP
+143 FSAADRGRLRP

-159 YGVNTLGAVLGTA
+159 YGINTLGAVIGTA

-182 GIRVS
+182 GIRLS
-187 LIGTAIVS
+187 LVGTAIIN
-195 IAIGFAAIGM
+195 IAIGLIALRL
-205 PDPDSLTNPGRKP
+205 PDPGGSADPGREP
-218 GESES
+218 GVS
-223 VGSAPNPGSPPLLLR
+223 VDVPVLLR

-245 AATAFV
+245 GATAFV
-251 ALLDEIAWTR
+251 SLLDEIAWTR
-261 VLVMVVGGSIYAFTL
+261 VLVMVVGGSTYAFTL

-291 VARRSETPTD
+291 VARRSASPAD
-301 TVASAVLAQGV
+301 TAASAAFAQGI
-312 TAAGAALMVA
+312 TAAGAALMIA

-337 PGLDAGP
+337 QGLDAGP

-359 PAVGMG
+359 PAIGMG

-372 DLIASSGEAR
+372 DLIAASGEAR
-382 GADVGRAYLLNTAGS
+382 GADVGRAYILNTAGS

-405 FVLVTVLGSDTTL
+405 FMLVTLLGSDTTL

-425 VLAALALAVAVSRG
+425 VLAAMALAVAVSRG
-439 VAEGSALQRQ
+439 VAERSAQQRRLQV
-449 LQLRVLGGAILAT
+449 RVLGGAILAV
-462 AGLVAVIAAPGRG
+462 AGLVAVVAAPGRG
-475 LRTIDLGPTIYGRE
+475 LRSIDLGPTIYGRG

-496 AGFLGHMGARP
+496 RSFLDHPGARP
-507 LRFIEGRNST
+507 LAFIEGRNST

-555 AHPHPHSAL
+555 AHPHPRSAL

-582 MDRVRVVELEPAVLE
+582 MERVRVVELEPAVLG
-597 LAPFFRS
+597 LAPYFRS
-604 VNQDVLT
+604 VNQDVLA
-611 RPNVHAI
+611 RSNVRAI
-618 ADDARSALQLTSDHF
+618 ADDARSALQLSDDRF

-661 GRLAD
+661 GRLTD

-672 WVQLYQLPLSVV
+672 WVQLYQLPLAVV
-684 AGIVRNVQ
+684 AGIVKNVQ
-692 QVFPHVSVWSAGN
+692 AVFPHVTVWSAGN

-713 ASPLVSDTAWVETLL
+713 AHPLVADTAWVDALL
-728 GRGGALAV
+728 GKGGALAV
-736 PGHEFLMLDA
+736 AGREYLMLDEPA
-746 PQQYFDRQVLGE
+746 EYFDRQVLGE
-758 AGVARLVQRATLVH
+758 AGVARLVQRSTLAH

-805 PVEALDHLPPDR
+805 PVEAADHLSPDR
-817 LARALSARLGDVAAS
+817 LARALSARLGDPAAT
-832 GFVAAA
+832 GFVEAA
-838 HRSAPQDER
+838 HHAAPADPR

-853 GLALATGDTVRA
+853 GLALASGDTAKA
-865 DSLLGTLR
+865 DSLLGTLSGVDPR
-873 TPDRRAL
+873 GL
-880 LLSGLIATARNQ
+880 LLSGLIATARQ
-892 RARARPLLVRAL
+892 EPARARSLLLHAL

-910 TRALAALAVLD
+910 ARARAGLAQLD
-921 VQDSL
+921 ARDSL
-926 WSQALRDVWGV
+926 WPAAVRDVWGV
-937 LAATRNTFRSSL
+937 LAATRNTFRAAL
-949 PRDLVAP
+949 PRDLLAP
-956 ALEGIAL
+956 ALEQIAL
-963 QAPPAAADSLL
+963 QAPAATADSVL
-974 AAALLVRP
+974 AATILVRP
-982 GWPKLYELRA
+982 GWPKPYELRA
-992 AALLREKR
+992 VALLREGK
-1000 CDDAVR
+1000 CDEATR
-1006 EFLTLEE
+1006 QFLTLED

-1021 PELVERCR
+1021 PELVARCR
-1029 RGGT
+1029 RGGA

>member
-61 GARADRAL
+61 GARGDRAL
-69 RPARLYGR
+69 RPTRLYGR

-105 GMPEGSGLSV
+105 GLPEGSGLSV

-143 FTATERDKLRP
+143 FTATDRDKLRP

-182 GIRVS
+182 GIRWS
-187 LIGTAIVS
+187 LIGTAFAS
-195 IAIGFAAIGM
+195 IAIGLVALGL
-205 PDPDSLTNPGRKP
+205 PDPDPVGLPDPGRQP
-218 GESES
+218 GLH
-223 VGSAPNPGSPPLLLR
+223 GSPAPQAHPVLLR

-261 VLVMVVGGSIYAFTL
+261 VLVMVVGGSTYAFTL

-291 VARRSETPTD
+291 IARRSATPTD
-301 TVASAVLAQGV
+301 AAASAVLAQGV
-312 TAAGAALMVA
+312 TAAGAALMIA

-337 PGLDAGP
+337 PGLNAGP

-372 DLIASSGEAR
+372 DLIASTGEAR
-382 GADVGRAYLLNTAGS
+382 GADVGRAYLLNTVGS

-439 VAEGSALQRQ
+439 VVEGSALQRQ

-496 AGFLGHMGARP
+496 AGFLSHMGARP
-507 LRFIEGRNST
+507 LRLIEGRNST

-555 AHPHPHSAL
+555 AHPHPHTAL

-582 MDRVRVVELEPAVLE
+582 MERVRVVELEPAVLE
-597 LAPFFRS
+597 LASFFRS

-611 RPNVHAI
+611 RPNVRAI

-661 GRLAD
+661 GRLND

-672 WVQLYQLPLSVV
+672 WVQLYQLPLSIV

-713 ASPLVSDTAWVETLL
+713 ARPLVSDTVWVETLL

-777 QLEYVAARRFLDSRE
+777 QLEYVAARRFLDSRD

-805 PVEALDHLPPDR
+805 PVETIDHLPPDR
-817 LARALSARLGDVAAS
+817 LARALSARLGDVAALD
-832 GFVAAA
+832 FVEAA
-838 HRSAPQDER
+838 HRSDPEEQR

-853 GLALATGDTVRA
+853 GLAIATGDTARA

-873 TPDRRAL
+873 TPDARAL

-904 AAGADT
+904 MAGADT

-921 VQDSL
+921 AEDSL
-926 WSQALRDVWGV
+926 WSRALRDVWGV
-937 LAATRNTFRSSL
+937 LATTRNTFRSSL
-949 PRDLVAP
+949 PRDLLAP

-963 QAPPAAADSLL
+963 QAPPAAADSVL
-974 AAALLVRP
+974 AAALVVRP

-1006 EFLTLEE
+1006 QFLTLEE

>member
-61 GARADRAL
+61 GARGDRTL

-82 GLFGLV
+82 GLFGFV

-96 QQAYIALAR
+96 QQAYIVLAR
-105 GMPEGSGLSV
+105 GMAEGSGLSV

-172 LAGFVLIEHV
+172 VAGFVLIEHV
-182 GIRVS
+182 GIRWS
-187 LIGTAIVS
+187 LIGTAFVS
-195 IAIGFAAIGM
+195 IAIGLVALGF
-205 PDPDSLTNPGRKP
+205 PDPDPVAVPDPGRMRGVEP
-218 GESES
+218 STP
-223 VGSAPNPGSPPLLLR
+223 VLLR

-261 VLVMVVGGSIYAFTL
+261 VLVMVVGGSTYAFTL

-291 VARRSETPTD
+291 IARRSETPTD
-301 TVASAVLAQGV
+301 AAASTVLAQGV
-312 TAAGAALMVA
+312 TAAGAALVVA
-322 FFSALP
+322 FFSTLP

-337 PGLDAGP
+337 PGLNAGP

-372 DLIASSGEAR
+372 DLIASTGEAR
-382 GADVGRAYLLNTAGS
+382 GADVGRAYLLNTVGS

-405 FVLVTVLGSDTTL
+405 FVLVTVLGSDATL
-418 RLGVAVN
+418 RIGVAVN

-449 LQLRVLGGAILAT
+449 LQLRVLGGAMLAT

-496 AGFLGHMGARP
+496 AGFLSHMGARP
-507 LRFIEGRNST
+507 LRLIEGRNST

-555 AHPHPHSAL
+555 AHPHPHAAL

-611 RPNVHAI
+611 RPNVRAI
-618 ADDARSALQLTSDHF
+618 ADDARSALQLTRDHF

-661 GRLAD
+661 GRLND

-713 ASPLVSDTAWVETLL
+713 AHPLVSDTAWVETLL

-792 MGDILDSLAAIER
+792 TGDILDSLAGVER
-805 PVEALDHLPPDR
+805 PVETVDHLPPDR

-832 GFVAAA
+832 GFVEEA
-838 HRSAPQDER
+838 HRSAPQDQR

-853 GLALATGDTVRA
+853 GLALARGDTARA

-873 TPDRRAL
+873 TPDTRAL
-880 LLSGLIATARNQ
+880 LLAGLIATARDQ
-892 RARARPLLVRAL
+892 RARARPLLLRAL

-921 VQDSL
+921 VEDSL
-926 WSQALRDVWGV
+926 WPTAIRKVWGV
-937 LAATRNTFRSSL
+937 LAATRNTFRSAL
-949 PRDLVAP
+949 PRDLIAP

-963 QAPPAAADSLL
+963 QAPPAAADSVL
-974 AAALLVRP
+974 AAALVVRP

-992 AALLREKR
+992 AVLLREKR

-1006 EFLTLEE
+1006 QFLTLEE
-1013 FGLEREDG
+1013 FGLEREDA
-1021 PELVERCR
+1021 PALVERCR
-1029 RGGT
+1029 RGAT

>member
-1 MRSKQVTAYTL
+1 MRSKPVLGYTL

-61 GARADRAL
+61 GPRGDRHP
-69 RPARLYGR
+69 RPAVLYGR

-82 GLFGLV
+82 GLFGLL

-105 GMPEGSGLSV
+105 GLPEGSGVSV

-143 FTATERDKLRP
+143 FSAADRGRLRP

-159 YGVNTLGAVLGTA
+159 YGINTLGAVIGTA

-182 GIRVS
+182 GIRLS
-187 LIGTAIVS
+187 LVGTAIVN
-195 IAIGFAAIGM
+195 IAIGLVALRL
-205 PDPDSLTNPGRKP
+205 PDPGGAPDPGRQP
-218 GESES
+218 GDLADQTHLAT
-223 VGSAPNPGSPPLLLR
+223 APPLLR
-238 RLALVLL
+238 RLAIVLL

-251 ALLDEIAWTR
+251 SLLDEIAWTR
-261 VLVMVVGGSIYAFTL
+261 VLVMVVGGSTYAFTL

-291 VARRSETPTD
+291 VARRSASPAD
-301 TVASAVLAQGV
+301 TATSAAFAQGI
-312 TAAGAALMVA
+312 TAAGAALMIA

-337 PGLDAGP
+337 QGLDAGP

-359 PAVGMG
+359 PAIGMG

-372 DLIASSGEAR
+372 DLIAASGEAR
-382 GADVGRAYLLNTAGS
+382 GADVGRAYILNTAGS

-405 FVLVTVLGSDTTL
+405 FVLVTLLGSDTTL

-425 VLAALALAVAVSRG
+425 VLAAMTLAIAVSRG
-439 VAEGSALQRQ
+439 VAEGSAQQRRLQV
-449 LQLRVLGGAILAT
+449 RVLGGAILAV
-462 AGLVAVIAAPGRG
+462 AGLVAVVAAPGRG
-475 LRTIDLGPTIYGRE
+475 LRSIDLGPTIYGRA

-496 AGFLGHMGARP
+496 RSFLDHPGARP
-507 LRFIEGRNST
+507 LAFIEGRNST

-555 AHPHPHSAL
+555 ARPHPRAAL

-582 MDRVRVVELEPAVLE
+582 MERVRVVELEPAVLG
-597 LAPFFRS
+597 LAPYFRS
-604 VNQDVLT
+604 VNQDVLA
-611 RPNVHAI
+611 RPNVRAI
-618 ADDARSALQLTSDHF
+618 ADDARSALQLTDDRF

-661 GRLAD
+661 GRLTD

-672 WVQLYQLPLSVV
+672 WVQLYQLPLAVV
-684 AGIVRNVQ
+684 AGIVKNVQ
-692 QVFPHVSVWSAGN
+692 AVFPHVAVWSAGN

-713 ASPLVSDTAWVETLL
+713 AHPLVADTAWVDALL
-728 GRGGALAV
+728 GKGGALAV
-736 PGHEFLMLDA
+736 PGREYLMLDA
-746 PQQYFDRQVLGE
+746 PAQYFDRQVLGE
-758 AGVARLVQRATLVH
+758 AGVARLVQRSTLAH

-777 QLEYVAARRFLDSRE
+777 QLEYVAARRFLDSSE

-805 PVEALDHLPPDR
+805 PVEAADHLPPDR
-817 LARALSARLGDVAAS
+817 LARALSARLGDAAAT
-832 GFVAAA
+832 GFVEAA
-838 HRSAPQDER
+838 HSAAPADPR

-853 GLALATGDTVRA
+853 GLALASSDTAKA
-865 DSLLGTLR
+865 DSLLGSLR
-873 TPDRRAL
+873 ADDPRAL
-880 LLSGLIATARNQ
+880 LLSGLIATAREQ
-892 RARARPLLVRAL
+892 PARARWLLLHALATGADTARARAGL
-904 AAGADT
+904 AQ
-910 TRALAALAVLD
+910 LD
-921 VQDSL
+921 ARESL
-926 WSQALRDVWGV
+926 WPAAVREVWGV
-937 LAATRNTFRSSL
+937 LAATRNTFRAAL
-949 PRDLVAP
+949 PRDLLAP
-956 ALEGIAL
+956 ALEQIAL
-963 QAPPAAADSLL
+963 QAPPATADSVL
-974 AAALLVRP
+974 AATVLVRP
-982 GWPKLYELRA
+982 GWPKPYELRA
-992 AALLREKR
+992 VALLREGK
-1000 CDDAVR
+1000 CDEAAR
-1006 EFLTLEE
+1006 QFLTLED

-1021 PELVERCR
+1021 PELVARCR
-1029 RGGT
+1029 RGA

>member
-1 MRSKQVTAYTL
+1 MRSRQVQAYTL

-54 GLGAYLL
+54 GLGAYFL
-61 GARADRAL
+61 GAKGDRHP
-69 RPARLYGR
+69 RPAALYGR
-77 LEILI
+77 LEIAI

-96 QQAYIALAR
+96 QQTYIALAR
-105 GMPEGSGLSV
+105 GLPEGSGLSI

-143 FTATERDKLRP
+143 FTATDRGLLRT

-159 YGVNTLGAVLGTA
+159 YGINTLGAVLGTV
-172 LAGFVLIEHV
+172 LAGFFLIEHV
-182 GIRVS
+182 GIRAS
-187 LIGTAIVS
+187 LIGTAVVN
-195 IAIGFAAIGM
+195 IAIGLIAIRLPVSSAV
-205 PDPDSLTNPGRKP
+205 PDPGRESGVVPGDA
-218 GESES
+218 
-223 VGSAPNPGSPPLLLR
+223 APALLR

-245 AATAFV
+245 AVTAFV

-261 VLVMVVGGSIYAFTL
+261 VLVMVVGGSTYAFTL

-291 VARRSETPTD
+291 VARRSETPAD
-301 TVASAVLAQGV
+301 AVASAVVAQGV
-312 TAAGAALMVA
+312 TAAGAALMIA

-337 PGLDAGP
+337 PGLNAGP

-372 DLIASSGEAR
+372 DLIASTGEAR
-382 GADVGRAYLLNTAGS
+382 GADVGRAYLLNTVGS

-405 FVLVTVLGSDTTL
+405 FVLVTALGSDTTL

-439 VAEGSALQRQ
+439 VAERSALQRQ
-449 LQLRVLGGAILAT
+449 LQPRVIGGAVLAT
-462 AGLVAVIAAPGRG
+462 LGLVAVVAAPRRG

-496 AGFLGHMGARP
+496 RGFLTHMGARP
-507 LRFIEGRNST
+507 LRLIEGRNST

-555 AHPHPHSAL
+555 AHPHPHAAL

-597 LAPFFRS
+597 LAPYFRS

-611 RPNVHAI
+611 RPNVRAI
-618 ADDARSALQLTSDHF
+618 ADDARSALQLTRDRF

-661 GRLAD
+661 GRLTD

-672 WVQLYQLPLSVV
+672 WVQLYQLPLAVV

-692 QVFPHVSVWSAGN
+692 EVFPHVSVWSAGN

-713 ASPLVSDTAWVETLL
+713 AAPLVSDTAWVETLL

-758 AGVARLVQRATLVH
+758 AGVARLVRHATLVH
-772 TDDRP
+772 TDNRP

-805 PVEALDHLPPDR
+805 PVEAEDHLSPDR
-817 LARALSARLGDVAAS
+817 LARALSARLGDLAAS
-832 GFVAAA
+832 GFVEAA
-838 HRSAPQDER
+838 HQAAPQDPR

-853 GLALATGDTVRA
+853 GLAVATNDTTRAESLLAT
-865 DSLLGTLR
+865 LR
-873 TPDRRAL
+873 DPDARAL
-880 LLSGLIATARNQ
+880 LLSGLIATARDQ
-892 RARARPLLVRAL
+892 PSRARPLLVRAF
-904 AAGADT
+904 AAGGDT

-921 VQDSL
+921 AEDSL
-926 WSQALRDVWGV
+926 WPAAIGKVWGT

-963 QAPPAAADSLL
+963 AAPPAAADSVL
-974 AAALLVRP
+974 AAALALRP

-992 AALLREKR
+992 AVLLREKR
-1000 CDDAVR
+1000 CDDAGR
-1006 EFLTLEE
+1006 QFLTLEE

-1029 RGGT
+1029 RGGS

>member
-61 GARADRAL
+61 GARGDRAL

-105 GMPEGSGLSV
+105 GLPEGSGVSV

-143 FTATERDKLRP
+143 FTATERDKLRA

-182 GIRVS
+182 GIRWS
-187 LIGTAIVS
+187 LIGTAFVS
-195 IAIGFAAIGM
+195 IAIGLVALGLPDADPVAL
-205 PDPDSLTNPGRKP
+205 PDPRHQPG
-218 GESES
+218 
-223 VGSAPNPGSPPLLLR
+223 VPGSPAPQANPVLLR
-238 RLALVLL
+238 RLALALL

-261 VLVMVVGGSIYAFTL
+261 VLVMVVGGSTYAFTL
-276 VLLCFLLGIGLGSAL
+276 VLLCFLLGIGVGSAL
-291 VARRSETPTD
+291 IARRSETPSD
-301 TVASAVLAQGV
+301 TAASTVLAQGV
-312 TAAGAALMVA
+312 TAAGAALMIA

-328 AYVLLVFQI
+328 AYVLLVFQV
-337 PGLDAGP
+337 PGLNAGP

-372 DLIASSGEAR
+372 DLIATTGEAR

-405 FVLVTVLGSDTTL
+405 FVLVTVLGSDATL

-439 VAEGSALQRQ
+439 VAEGSAQQRQ

-496 AGFLGHMGARP
+496 AGFLSHMGARP
-507 LRFIEGRNST
+507 LRLIEGRNST

-555 AHPHPHSAL
+555 AHPHPHTAL

-604 VNQDVLT
+604 VNQDVLA
-611 RPNVHAI
+611 RPNVRAI
-618 ADDARSALQLTSDHF
+618 ADDARSALQLTDDHF

-661 GRLAD
+661 GRLTV

-672 WVQLYQLPLSVV
+672 WVQLYQLPLAVV
-684 AGIVRNVQ
+684 AGIVRNVRE
-692 QVFPHVSVWSAGN
+692 VFPHVSVWSAGN

-713 ASPLVSDTAWVETLL
+713 AHPLVSDTAWVETLL
-728 GRGGALAV
+728 GRGGALAA

-746 PQQYFDRQVLGE
+746 SQQYFDRQVLGE
-758 AGVARLVQRATLVH
+758 AGVARLVQRATLTH

-805 PVEALDHLPPDR
+805 PVEAQDHLPPDR

-832 GFVAAA
+832 GFVEAA
-838 HRSAPQDER
+838 HRSAPQDPR

-853 GLALATGDTVRA
+853 GLAIATGDTARA

-873 TPDRRAL
+873 TPDARAL
-880 LLSGLIATARNQ
+880 LLSGLIATARQ
-892 RARARPLLVRAL
+892 EHARARPLLARAL
-904 AAGADT
+904 AAGGDT
-910 TRALAALAVLD
+910 TRALAALAVID
-921 VQDSL
+921 AEDSL
-926 WSQALRDVWGV
+926 WPAAIRKVWGV
-937 LAATRNTFRSSL
+937 LATTRNTFRSAL
-949 PRDLVAP
+949 PRDLIAP
-956 ALEGIAL
+956 ALEAIAL
-963 QAPPAAADSLL
+963 QAPPAAADSVL
-974 AAALLVRP
+974 AAAIAVRP

-1000 CDDAVR
+1000 CDEAVR
-1006 EFLTLEE
+1006 QFLTLEE

>member
-1 MRSKQVTAYTL
+1 MRSRPVTGYSL

-38 TIQSV
+38 TIESV

-61 GARADRAL
+61 GRKADRHP
-69 RPARLYGR
+69 RPAALYGR
-77 LEILI
+77 LEMLI
-82 GLFGLV
+82 GLFGFASPLV
-88 SPFVLGLA
+88 LSLT
-96 QQAYIALAR
+96 QRAYIALAR
-105 GMPEGSGLSV
+105 GLTEGSGWSV
-115 ALRFGLAGLVLLIPT
+115 ALRFGLAGLVLLVPT

-143 FTATERDKLRP
+143 FTASDRGRLRA

-159 YGVNTLGAVLGTA
+159 YGINTLGAVLGTA
-172 LAGFVLIEHV
+172 LAGFFLIEHV
-182 GIRVS
+182 GIGLS
-187 LIGTAIVS
+187 LIAAALIN
-195 IAIGFAAIGM
+195 IAIGLIALRL
-205 PDPDSLTNPGRKP
+205 PDPGGLPDPARKAGDTGIP
-218 GESES
+218 EPEVS
-223 VGSAPNPGSPPLLLR
+223 PGSVPVLLR

-245 AATAFV
+245 GATAFV
-251 ALLDEIAWTR
+251 SLLDEIAWTR
-261 VLVMVVGGSIYAFTL
+261 VLVMVVGGSTYAFTL
-276 VLLCFLLGIGLGSAL
+276 VLLCFLFGIGIGSAL
-291 VARRSETPTD
+291 VARRSPTPTD
-301 TVASAVLAQGV
+301 AAASAALAQGV
-312 TAAGAALMVA
+312 TAAGAALTIA

-337 PGLDAGP
+337 HGLDAGP
-344 RLGLLGGAVAAVVLI
+344 RLGLLGGAVAAVVLV

-372 DLIASSGEAR
+372 DLIAATTEAR

-405 FVLVTVLGSDTTL
+405 FVLVTLLGSDTTV

-425 VLAALALAVAVSRG
+425 ALAALALAVAVSRG
-439 VAEGSALQRQ
+439 VAEGSAQQRRLQV
-449 LQLRVLGGAILAT
+449 RVLGGGILAT
-462 AGLVAVIAAPGRG
+462 AGFVAVIATPGRG
-475 LRTIDLGPTIYGRE
+475 LRAIDLGPTIYGRGP
-489 RMTAAER
+489 MTAAER
-496 AGFLGHMGARP
+496 RSFLNHPGARP

-555 AHPHPHSAL
+555 AHPHPHAAL
-564 AIGFGSGVTTA
+564 AIGFGSGVTAA

-582 MDRVRVVELEPAVLE
+582 MERVRVVELEPAVLE
-597 LAPFFRS
+597 LAPYFQS
-604 VNQDVLT
+604 VNLNVLT
-611 RPNVHAI
+611 RPTVRAI
-618 ADDARSALQLTSDHF
+618 ADDARSALQLTRERF

-661 GRLAD
+661 SRLTD
-666 GGVFCQ
+666 DGVFCQ
-672 WVQLYQLPLSVV
+672 WVQLYQLPLAVV

-692 QVFPHVSVWSAGN
+692 AIFPHVAVWSAGS

-713 ASPLVSDTAWVETLL
+713 AQPLVADSAWVTTLL
-728 GRGGALAV
+728 GRGGALSA

-746 PQQYFDRQVLGE
+746 PEQYFDRQVLGE
-758 AGVARLVQRATLVH
+758 AGVARLVQRSTLTH

-805 PVEALDHLPPDR
+805 PVEAEDHLPPDR
-817 LARALSARLGDVAAS
+817 LARALSARLGDVAAT
-832 GFVAAA
+832 GFVEEAHHAAPSDA
-838 HRSAPQDER
+838 R
-847 WIVPLA
+847 WLVPLA
-853 GLALATGDTVRA
+853 GLALASGDTARA
-865 DSLLGTLR
+865 DSLLAMAR
-873 TPDRRAL
+873 TDDPRAM
-880 LLSGLIATARNQ
+880 LLSGLIATARDQ
-892 RARARPLLVRAL
+892 PARARPLLVRAL

-910 TRALAALAVLD
+910 ARARAALARLD
-921 VQDSL
+921 AADSL
-926 WSQALRDVWGV
+926 WPAAIKEVWGV
-937 LAATRNTFRSSL
+937 LAATRNTFRAPL
-949 PRDLVAP
+949 PRDLLAP

-963 QAPPAAADSLL
+963 RSPPAVADSVL
-974 AAALLVRP
+974 AAVQVVRP
-982 GWPKLYELRA
+982 GWPKPYELRA
-992 AALLREKR
+992 VALLRAAK
-1000 CDDAVR
+1000 CDAAAR
-1006 EFLTLEE
+1006 QFLMLED

-1029 RGGT
+1029 RGGS

>member
-61 GARADRAL
+61 GARGDRAL

-105 GMPEGSGLSV
+105 GLPEGSGLSV

-143 FTATERDKLRP
+143 FTATDRDKLRP

-182 GIRVS
+182 GIRWS
-187 LIGTAIVS
+187 LIGTAFAS
-195 IAIGFAAIGM
+195 IAIGLVALGL
-205 PDPDSLTNPGRKP
+205 PDPDPVGLPDPGRQP
-218 GESES
+218 GLH
-223 VGSAPNPGSPPLLLR
+223 GSPAPQAHPVLLR

-261 VLVMVVGGSIYAFTL
+261 VLVMVVGGSTYAFTL

-291 VARRSETPTD
+291 IARRSATPTD
-301 TVASAVLAQGV
+301 AAASAVLAQGV
-312 TAAGAALMVA
+312 TAAGAALMIA

-337 PGLDAGP
+337 PGLNAGP

-372 DLIASSGEAR
+372 DLIASTGEAR
-382 GADVGRAYLLNTAGS
+382 GADVGRAYLLNTVGS

-439 VAEGSALQRQ
+439 VVEGSALQRQ

-496 AGFLGHMGARP
+496 AGFLSHMGARP
-507 LRFIEGRNST
+507 LRLIEGRNST

-555 AHPHPHSAL
+555 AHPHPHTAL

-582 MDRVRVVELEPAVLE
+582 MERVRVVELEPAVLE
-597 LAPFFRS
+597 LASFFRS

-611 RPNVHAI
+611 RPNVRAI

-661 GRLAD
+661 GRLND

-672 WVQLYQLPLSVV
+672 WVQLYQLPLSIV

-713 ASPLVSDTAWVETLL
+713 ARPLVSDTAWVETLL

-777 QLEYVAARRFLDSRE
+777 QLEYVAARRFLDSRD

-805 PVEALDHLPPDR
+805 PVETIDHLPPDR
-817 LARALSARLGDVAAS
+817 LARALSARLGDVAALD
-832 GFVAAA
+832 FVEAA
-838 HRSAPQDER
+838 HRSDPEEQQ

-853 GLALATGDTVRA
+853 GLAIATGDTARA

-873 TPDRRAL
+873 TPDARAL

-904 AAGADT
+904 MAGADT

-921 VQDSL
+921 AEDSL
-926 WSQALRDVWGV
+926 WSRALRDVWGV
-937 LAATRNTFRSSL
+937 LATTRNTFRSSL
-949 PRDLVAP
+949 PRDLLAP

-963 QAPPAAADSLL
+963 QAPPAAADSVL
-974 AAALLVRP
+974 AAALVVRP

-1006 EFLTLEE
+1006 QFLTLEE

>member
-1 MRSKQVTAYTL
+1 MRSRQVQAFTL

-61 GARADRAL
+61 GARGDRHP
-69 RPARLYGR
+69 RPAALYGR

-82 GLFGLV
+82 GCFGLV
-88 SPFVLGLA
+88 SPLVLSLA
-96 QQAYIALAR
+96 QHTYIALAR
-105 GMPEGSGLSV
+105 GLTEGSAASV

-143 FTATERDKLRP
+143 FTATDRGLLRI

-159 YGVNTLGAVLGTA
+159 YGINTLGAVLGTA

-182 GIRVS
+182 GIRAS
-187 LIGTAIVS
+187 LIATAAVN
-195 IAIGFAAIGM
+195 IAIGIIAIRL
-205 PDPDSLTNPGRKP
+205 PDLGGSPEPGRQP
-218 GESES
+218 G
-223 VGSAPNPGSPPLLLR
+223 APEEPSPAQAVPLLLR

-251 ALLDEIAWTR
+251 SLLDEIAWTR
-261 VLVMVVGGSIYAFTL
+261 VLVMVVGGSTYAFTL

-291 VARRSETPTD
+291 VARRSETPSD
-301 TVASAVLAQGV
+301 AVASTVLAQGV
-312 TAAGAALMVA
+312 TAAGAALIIA

-328 AYVLLVFQI
+328 AYVLNVFQI
-337 PGLDAGP
+337 PGLNAGP

-372 DLIASSGEAR
+372 DLIASTGEAR

-405 FVLVTVLGSDTTL
+405 FVLVTALGSDTTL

-439 VAEGSALQRQ
+439 VVEGSALQRQ
-449 LQLRVLGGAILAT
+449 LQPRVIGGAILAT
-462 AGLVAVIAAPGRG
+462 AGLVAAVAAPGRG

-489 RMTAAER
+489 RMTAPER
-496 AGFLGHMGARP
+496 SGFLTHLGARP
-507 LRFIEGRNST
+507 LQLIEGRNST

-546 LMLGLAPVA
+546 IMLGLAPVA
-555 AHPHPHSAL
+555 AHPHPHRAL

-597 LAPFFRS
+597 LAPYFRS

-611 RPNVHAI
+611 RPNVRAI
-618 ADDARSALQLTSDHF
+618 ADDARSALQLTNDQF

-661 GRLAD
+661 GRLAQ

-672 WVQLYQLPLSVV
+672 WVQLYQLPLAVV

-692 QVFPHVSVWSAGN
+692 EVFPHVSVWSAGN

-713 ASPLVSDTAWVETLL
+713 ANPLVSDTAWVETLL

-758 AGVARLVQRATLVH
+758 AGVTRLVRHATLAH

-777 QLEYVAARRFLDSRE
+777 ELEYVAARRFLDSRE

-805 PVEALDHLPPDR
+805 PVEAEDHLPADR
-817 LARALSARLGDVAAS
+817 LARALSARLGDLAAS
-832 GFVAAA
+832 GFVEAA
-838 HRSAPQDER
+838 HRSAPQDPR
-847 WIVPLA
+847 WTVPLA
-853 GLALATGDTVRA
+853 GLALASGDTARA
-865 DSLLGTLR
+865 DSLLATLR
-873 TPDRRAL
+873 TPDARGL
-880 LLSGLIATARNQ
+880 LLSGLIATARHEPS
-892 RARARPLLVRAL
+892 RARPLLVRAL
-904 AAGADT
+904 ATGGDT

-921 VQDSL
+921 AEGAL
-926 WSQALRDVWGV
+926 WPAAVREAWGV
-937 LAATRNTFRSSL
+937 LAATRNTFRSAL
-949 PRDLVAP
+949 PRDLLAP
-956 ALEGIAL
+956 ALEGLAL
-963 QAPPAAADSLL
+963 EAPAAAADSLL
-974 AAALLVRP
+974 AAATVLRP

-992 AALLREKR
+992 AVLLREKR

-1006 EFLTLEE
+1006 QFLTLEE

-1029 RGGT
+1029 RGRT

>member
-1 MRSKQVTAYTL
+1 MRSKQVSAYTL

-61 GARADRAL
+61 GARGDRAL

-105 GMPEGSGLSV
+105 GLPEGSGLSV

-143 FTATERDKLRP
+143 FTATDRDKLRP

-261 VLVMVVGGSIYAFTL
+261 VLVMVVGGSTYAFTL

-291 VARRSETPTD
+291 IARRSETPTD
-301 TVASAVLAQGV
+301 AAASAVLAQGV
-312 TAAGAALMVA
+312 TAAGAALMIA

-337 PGLDAGP
+337 PGLNAGP

-372 DLIASSGEAR
+372 DLIASTGEAR
-382 GADVGRAYLLNTAGS
+382 GADVGRAYLLNTVGS

-425 VLAALALAVAVSRG
+425 VLAALALAAAVSRG

-496 AGFLGHMGARP
+496 AGFLSHVGARP
-507 LRFIEGRNST
+507 LRLIEGRNST

-555 AHPHPHSAL
+555 AHPHPHAAL

-611 RPNVHAI
+611 RPNVRAI

-661 GRLAD
+661 GRLTD

-672 WVQLYQLPLSVV
+672 WVQLYQLPLSIV

-692 QVFPHVSVWSAGN
+692 EVFPHVSVWSAGN

-713 ASPLVSDTAWVETLL
+713 AHPLVSDTAWVETLL

-792 MGDILDSLAAIER
+792 MGDILDSLAAVER
-805 PVEALDHLPPDR
+805 PVETLDHLPPDR

-832 GFVAAA
+832 DFVEAA
-838 HRSAPQDER
+838 HRSAPEDPR

-853 GLALATGDTVRA
+853 GLAIATGDTARA

-873 TPDRRAL
+873 TPDTRAL

-892 RARARPLLVRAL
+892 RARARPLLLRAL

-921 VQDSL
+921 AEDSL
-926 WSQALRDVWGV
+926 WSRALRNVWGV
-937 LAATRNTFRSSL
+937 LAATRNTFRSAL
-949 PRDLVAP
+949 PRDLLAP

-963 QAPPAAADSLL
+963 QAPPAAADSVL
-974 AAALLVRP
+974 AAALVVRP

-1006 EFLTLEE
+1006 QFLTLEE
-1013 FGLEREDG
+1013 FGLEREDA

-1029 RGGT
+1029 RGAT

>member
-1 MRSKQVTAYTL
+1 MRSKPVLGYTL

-61 GARADRAL
+61 GARGDRHS
-69 RPARLYGR
+69 RPAALYGR

-82 GLFGLV
+82 GLFGVL

-105 GMPEGSGLSV
+105 GLTEGSGASV

-143 FTATERDKLRP
+143 FSASDRGRLRP

-159 YGVNTLGAVLGTA
+159 YGINTLGAVIGTA

-182 GIRVS
+182 GIRLS
-187 LIGTAIVS
+187 LVGTAIIN
-195 IAIGFAAIGM
+195 IAIGLIALRL
-205 PDPDSLTNPGRKP
+205 PDPGGSADPGREP
-218 GESES
+218 GVS
-223 VGSAPNPGSPPLLLR
+223 VDVPVLLR

-245 AATAFV
+245 GATAFV
-251 ALLDEIAWTR
+251 SLLDEIAWTR
-261 VLVMVVGGSIYAFTL
+261 VLVMVVGGSTYAFTL
-276 VLLCFLLGIGLGSAL
+276 VLLCFLLGIALGSAL
-291 VARRSETPTD
+291 VARRSASPAD
-301 TVASAVLAQGV
+301 TAASAAFAQGI
-312 TAAGAALMVA
+312 TAAGAALMIA
-322 FFSALP
+322 FFSTLP

-337 PGLDAGP
+337 QGLDAGP

-359 PAVGMG
+359 PAIGMG

-372 DLIASSGEAR
+372 DLIAASGEAR
-382 GADVGRAYLLNTAGS
+382 GADVGRAYILNTAGS

-405 FVLVTVLGSDTTL
+405 FILVTLLGSDTTL

-425 VLAALALAVAVSRG
+425 VLAAMALAVAVSRG
-439 VAEGSALQRQ
+439 VAEGSAQQRRLQA
-449 LQLRVLGGAILAT
+449 RVLGGAILAV
-462 AGLVAVIAAPGRG
+462 AGLVAVVAAPGRG
-475 LRTIDLGPTIYGRE
+475 LRSIDLGPTIYGRG

-496 AGFLGHMGARP
+496 RSFLDHPGARP
-507 LRFIEGRNST
+507 LAFIEGRNST

-555 AHPHPHSAL
+555 AHPHPRAAL

-582 MDRVRVVELEPAVLE
+582 MERVRVVELEPAVLG
-597 LAPFFRS
+597 LAPYFRS
-604 VNQDVLT
+604 VNQDVLA
-611 RPNVHAI
+611 RPNVRAI
-618 ADDARSALQLTSDHF
+618 ADDARSALQLTDDRF

-661 GRLAD
+661 GRLTD

-672 WVQLYQLPLSVV
+672 WVQLYQLPLAVV
-684 AGIVRNVQ
+684 AGIVKNVQ
-692 QVFPHVSVWSAGN
+692 AVFPHVTVWSAGN

-713 ASPLVSDTAWVETLL
+713 AHPLAADTAWVDALL
-728 GRGGALAV
+728 GKGGALAV
-736 PGHEFLMLDA
+736 AGREYLMLDA
-746 PQQYFDRQVLGE
+746 PAQYFDRQVLGE
-758 AGVARLVQRATLVH
+758 AGVARLVQRSTLAH

-805 PVEALDHLPPDR
+805 PVEAVDHLSPDR
-817 LARALSARLGDVAAS
+817 LARALSARLGDPAAT
-832 GFVAAA
+832 GFVEAA
-838 HRSAPQDER
+838 HHAAPADTR

-853 GLALATGDTVRA
+853 GLALASGDTAKA
-865 DSLLGTLR
+865 DSLLGTLSGADPR
-873 TPDRRAL
+873 GL
-880 LLSGLIATARNQ
+880 LLSGLIATARQ
-892 RARARPLLVRAL
+892 EPARARSLLLHAL

-910 TRALAALAVLD
+910 ARARAGLAQLD
-921 VQDSL
+921 ARDSL
-926 WSQALRDVWGV
+926 WPAAVRDVWGV
-937 LAATRNTFRSSL
+937 LAATRNTFRAAL
-949 PRDLVAP
+949 PRDLLAP
-956 ALEGIAL
+956 ALEQIAL
-963 QAPPAAADSLL
+963 QAPAAAADSVL
-974 AAALLVRP
+974 AATILVRP
-982 GWPKLYELRA
+982 GWPKPYELRA
-992 AALLREKR
+992 VALLRQGK
-1000 CDDAVR
+1000 CDEATR
-1006 EFLTLEE
+1006 QFLTLED

-1021 PELVERCR
+1021 PELVARCR
-1029 RGGT
+1029 RGGA

>member
-61 GARADRAL
+61 GVRGDRTL

-88 SPFVLGLA
+88 SPIVLGLA

-105 GMPEGSGLSV
+105 GLPEGSGLSV

-143 FTATERDKLRP
+143 FTASDRDKLRP

-172 LAGFVLIEHV
+172 LAGFVLIEYV
-182 GIRVS
+182 GIRWS
-187 LIGTAIVS
+187 LIGTALAS
-195 IAIGFAAIGM
+195 IAIGLVALGL
-205 PDPDSLTNPGRKP
+205 PDPDPVGVPDPGRQP
-218 GESES
+218 G
-223 VGSAPNPGSPPLLLR
+223 VHGSPAPQAHPVLLR

-261 VLVMVVGGSIYAFTL
+261 VLVMVVGGSTYAFTL

-291 VARRSETPTD
+291 IARRSETPTD
-301 TVASAVLAQGV
+301 TAASAVLAQGV
-312 TAAGAALMVA
+312 TAAGAALMIA

-337 PGLDAGP
+337 PGLNAGP
-344 RLGLLGGAVAAVVLI
+344 RLALLGGAVAAVVLI

-372 DLIASSGEAR
+372 DLIASTGEAR
-382 GADVGRAYLLNTAGS
+382 GADVGRAYLLNTVGS

-475 LRTIDLGPTIYGRE
+475 LRTIDLGTTIYGRE

-496 AGFLGHMGARP
+496 AGFLSHMGARP
-507 LRFIEGRNST
+507 LRLIEGRNST

-555 AHPHPHSAL
+555 AYPHPHAAL

-611 RPNVHAI
+611 RPNVRAI

-661 GRLAD
+661 GRLTD

-672 WVQLYQLPLSVV
+672 WVQLYQLPLSIV

-713 ASPLVSDTAWVETLL
+713 AHPLVSDTAWVETLL

-832 GFVAAA
+832 DFVEAA
-838 HRSAPQDER
+838 HRSAPQDPR

-853 GLALATGDTVRA
+853 GLAIATGDTARA

-873 TPDRRAL
+873 TPDARAL

-892 RARARPLLVRAL
+892 RARARPLLLRAL
-904 AAGADT
+904 ATGADT

-921 VQDSL
+921 VEDSL

-937 LAATRNTFRSSL
+937 LATTRNTFRSAL
-949 PRDLVAP
+949 PRDLLAP

-963 QAPPAAADSLL
+963 QAPPAAADSVL
-974 AAALLVRP
+974 AAALVVRP

-1006 EFLTLEE
+1006 QFLTLEE